1 MSALRAGNLQIVPKK
16 SENCRRCAPGDPPP
30 DFPTHIEYV
39 SAAFYSIQHGWPVRR
54 GAVTRVY
61 LHPPRLRPPGSGA
74 PPRGCTARWHRGC
87 ALAADDASEGWARR
101 SRAARRGCAAPA
113 TRLTTRCA
121 ACTTRCAAMLCSRA
135 SSVSGRDAAWAATS
149 GSESMRLSGE
159 SCPPGVDLGH
169 LVYCPRRG
177 AAQTHGQQQLQQQ
190 QACKRENGPPAPG
203 GELPAAT
210 RQHTQRK
217 QRCCGRRG
225 ASSRRRS
232 CAARRARLG
241 GRTPPLL
248 PPPYRAAA
256 RTRAATR
263 CTTSASSTG
272 PATER
277 RVCCLL
283 SCRRAARAWIAR
295 T

>member
-159 SCPPGVDLGH
+159 S
-169 LVYCPRRG
+169 
-177 AAQTHGQQQLQQQ
+177 
-190 QACKRENGPPAPG
+190 
-203 GELPAAT
+203 
-210 RQHTQRK
+210 
-217 QRCCGRRG
+217 
-225 ASSRRRS
+225 RRRS
-232 CAARRARLG
+232 LSAVERHWLPLG
-241 GRTPPLL
+241 GHSQLL
-248 PPPYRAAA
+248 
-256 RTRAATR
+256 
-263 CTTSASSTG
+263 SSSTRLISYTRG
-272 PATER
+272 CI
-277 RVCCLL
+277 VVYY
-283 SCRRAARAWIAR
+283 
-295 T
+295 